1 MMNYEM
7 FKGIVQSEFKNCLT
21 GEFKDMELKFSVTN
35 KVNCNK
41 DSISLIPSD
50 KDISEGK
57 FVSPSI
63 YIDDMYESYKENE
76 NIQMI
81 LQEAA
86 KKMMNEYANGQKFIP
101 KIENLE
107 ELKKHVVFQLINA
120 AQNEDLLKNSPH
132 KEFEDL
138 AIIFRVVVDKEPG
151 EGISSSVITNEFAEQ
166 LGLSVDELFQLAATN
181 TKEIFPIR
189 ITTMEE
195 VMRELFAKDGMPE
208 EVIDMMVPEMPED
221 NKMYIITNE
230 CGINGAGSILYE
242 KELGELADKIGS
254 DLYILPSSIHEV
266 IAVPAGPVKDPME
279 LADMVQQI
287 NMSQVALEDRLS
299 NQVYMYDRTERKLAL
314 VTDTPYKRL
323 DGQNT
328 SVAEK
333 KQEYETSK
341 TKR

>member
-7 FKGIVQSEFKNCLT
+7 FKGIIQSEFKNCLT
-21 GEFKDMELKFSVTN
+21 GEFKDMEVKFSVTN
-35 KVNCNK
+35 KVNRNM
-41 DSISLIPSD
+41 DTITLIPND
-50 KDISEGK
+50 KVMSEGK
-57 FVSPSI
+57 VVSPSI
-63 YIDDMYESYKENE
+63 YINDLYESYKEKE

-86 KKMMNEYANGQKFIP
+86 KKMMDEYWNGQKFIP
-101 KIENLE
+101 KIENVE
-107 ELKKHVVFQLINA
+107 ELKKHIVFQLINA
-120 AQNEDLLKNSPH
+120 AQNEELLKTAPH

-138 AIIFRVVVDKEPG
+138 AIIFRAVVDKEPG
-151 EGISSSVITNEFAEQ
+151 EGISSSVITNEFAEA
-166 LGLSVDELFQLAATN
+166 LGLSAEELFQLAATN
-181 TKEIFPIR
+181 TKEIFPIK
-189 ITTMEE
+189 ISTMEE

-208 EVIDMMVPEMPED
+208 EVIDMMVPEMPEE
-221 NKMYIITNE
+221 NKMHIITNE
-230 CGINGAGSILYE
+230 CGINGAGSMLYE

-254 DLYILPSSIHEV
+254 DLYILPSSLHEV

-279 LADMVQQI
+279 LAEMVQQI

-314 VTDTPYKRL
+314 ATDTPYKRL

-333 KQEYETSK
+333 KQVYEAGK